1 MAQFSVSRLACM
13 WRVSRTIIRKA
24 VNSGLPSEE
33 EHSSG
38 VGSKLARLST
48 RTTNRVEASC
58 CQASVL
64 PHPPWSLPCPRLSNL
79 CKRVVF
85 IPVRPV
91 NKEGKGQ
98 RELVEQLFL
107 RLNPRPVSWE
117 RSRGRRRLCLFATN
131 ESEQDQDSWVGAWG
145 QLDEESLSKKILVKN
160 RKLKIDVTNLQN
172 ISWKSVPVHSTSPE
186 INFELFQSPRNRGV
200 NLSSSNKVFRF

>member
-1 MAQFSVSRLACM
+1 M

-33 EHSSG
+33 EHIG

-64 PHPPWSLPCPRLSNL
+64 PHPPWSLPCPRLSSL

-98 RELVEQLFL
+98 RQLAEQLFL
-107 RLNPRPVSWE
+107 RLNPRPVSRE
-117 RSRGRRRLCLFATN
+117 RSRSG
-131 ESEQDQDSWVGAWG
+131 GASVCSQQTKVNKTRTAGWG
-145 QLDEESLSKKILVKN
+145 PEVSSM
-160 RKLKIDVTNLQN
+160 RKA
-172 ISWKSVPVHSTSPE
+172 
-186 INFELFQSPRNRGV
+186 F
-200 NLSSSNKVFRF
+200 

>member
-1 MAQFSVSRLACM
+1 M

-33 EHSSG
+33 EHIG

-64 PHPPWSLPCPRLSNL
+64 SHPPRSLPCPRLPFF

-98 RELVEQLFL
+98 RQLAEQLFL

-117 RSRGRRRLCLFATN
+117 RSRSRRRLCLFATN

-160 RKLKIDVTNLQN
+160 RKLNIDVTNLQN
-172 ISWKSVPVHSTSPE
+172 I
-186 INFELFQSPRNRGV
+186 F
-200 NLSSSNKVFRF
+200 

>member
-1 MAQFSVSRLACM
+1 M

-33 EHSSG
+33 EHIG

-64 PHPPWSLPCPRLSNL
+64 SHPPRSLPCPRLPFF

-98 RELVEQLFL
+98 RQLVEQLFP

-117 RSRGRRRLCLFATN
+117 RSRSLRRLCLFATN

-145 QLDEESLSKKILVKN
+145 QLDEESLWIFFC
-160 RKLKIDVTNLQN
+160 RKLKIFARNLQN
-172 ISWKSVPVHSTSPE
+172 ISWKSQNPSIFYFPWNEFWTLPILKE
-186 INFELFQSPRNRGV
+186 KE
-200 NLSSSNKVFRF
+200 SSIFIRQGI

>member
-1 MAQFSVSRLACM
+1 M
-13 WRVSRTIIRKA
+13 IRKA
-24 VNSGLPSEE
+24 VNSELLSEE

-64 PHPPWSLPCPRLSNL
+64 PHPPRSLPCPRLSSL

-98 RELVEQLFL
+98 RKTV
-107 RLNPRPVSWE
+107 
-117 RSRGRRRLCLFATN
+117 
-131 ESEQDQDSWVGAWG
+131 
-145 QLDEESLSKKILVKN
+145 
-160 RKLKIDVTNLQN
+160 
-172 ISWKSVPVHSTSPE
+172 VPSIE
-186 INFELFQSPRNRGV
+186 ASPRELREV
-200 NLSSSNKVFRF
+200 EKSAAPLSVRNKRK

>member
-24 VNSGLPSEE
+24 VNSELPSEE

-64 PHPPWSLPCPRLSNL
+64 PHPPWSLPCPRLSSL

-98 RELVEQLFL
+98 RNQLFL
-107 RLNPRPVSWE
+107 RLKPRPVSWE
-117 RSRGRRRLCLFATN
+117 RSRSRRRLCLFATN

-145 QLDEESLSKKILVKN
+145 QLDEESLSKIFCQKSKIE
-160 RKLKIDVTNLQN
+160 D
-172 ISWKSVPVHSTSPE
+172 
-186 INFELFQSPRNRGV
+186 
-200 NLSSSNKVFRF
+200 